1 MLLNSPQIQFAQSM
15 ACLFVLSLRA
25 AIRAAWVLRLS
36 LVSIS
41 FAGLVVVEADECPL
55 SLH

>member
-55 SLH
+55 SLR